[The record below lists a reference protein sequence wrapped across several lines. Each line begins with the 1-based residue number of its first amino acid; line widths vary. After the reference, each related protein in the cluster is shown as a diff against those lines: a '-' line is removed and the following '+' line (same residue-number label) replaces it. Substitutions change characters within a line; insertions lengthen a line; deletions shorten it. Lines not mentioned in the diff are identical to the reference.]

1 MRGVRIWAAILSC
14 TLLAGCAG
22 TGLPRGREIGDMDL
36 PRVMGV
42 DVQADGNCAVT
53 IAAGSRA
60 LGNQEETANEEH
72 SLLLTA
78 SRTTLAGACQAMQN
92 LADRHIFFGYVDQLL
107 LGEDLADQGV
117 RMTLEYVARDAELGL
132 GARVWLVRGGTAQKA
147 LELAGE
153 NAASRLTTLG
163 ADSDAGT
170 PPMTATVEK
179 ILSALLEDGAA
190 WAPALVA
197 ADVPGQTALPENGY
211 GVLTSDGLAGWLT
224 GEAARGLELLGG
236 ETATGLTEV
245 PCASG
250 TSVVRITGISMTMT
264 PKETNGELTG
274 ITLDY
279 QLRARPIQFGTEE
292 SREELSA
299 SLAELERARME
310 QTLACLQCWK
320 TDCLSLGR
328 KLALIAPNLYRAQQ
342 ADWPQTFSRLQF
354 DICVEVELQD
364 R

>member
-1 MRGVRIWAAILSC
+1 MKGIRILAAALAC
-14 TLLAGCAG
+14 ALLAGCTG

-42 DVQADGNCAVT
+42 DAQADGNCAVT
-53 IAAGSRA
+53 ISAGSRA
-60 LGNQEETANEEH
+60 LGNQEETTDEEH

-78 SRTTLAGACQAMQN
+78 AQTTLAGACQAMQN

-107 LGEDLADQGV
+107 LGEGLADRGV

-132 GARVWLVRGGTAQKA
+132 GARVWLVRGGTAQQA
-147 LELAGE
+147 LEQAGE
-153 NAASRLTTLG
+153 NAESRLTTLG
-163 ADSDAGT
+163 ADSDVGT

-190 WAPALVA
+190 WAPALDVA
-197 ADVPGQTALPENGY
+197 AVPGQTALPENGY
-211 GVLTSDGLAGWLT
+211 GVLTEDGLSGWLT

-236 ETATGLTEV
+236 ETDAGLTEV
-245 PCASG
+245 PCPSG
-250 TSVVRITGISMTMT
+250 TVAVWVTSVSMTMT
-264 PKETNGELTG
+264 PEETSGELTG

-279 QLRARPIQFGTEE
+279 QIRARPVQSCTEKN
-292 SREELSA
+292 RKELSTA
-299 SLAELERARME
+299 LAELERTRME
-310 QTLACLQCWK
+310 QTLTRLQTWR

-328 KLALIAPNLYRAQQ
+328 KLALVSPKLYKARQL
-342 ADWPQTFSRLQF
+342 DWPQTFARLQF
-354 DICVEVELQD
+354 DIRVEAEIQD